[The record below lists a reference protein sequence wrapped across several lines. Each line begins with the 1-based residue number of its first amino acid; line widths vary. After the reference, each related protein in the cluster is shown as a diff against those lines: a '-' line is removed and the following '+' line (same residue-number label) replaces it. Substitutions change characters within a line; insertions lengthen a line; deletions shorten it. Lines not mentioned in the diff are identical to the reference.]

1 MGESEENALEEGIFQ
16 LEPRKKGYRPTLL
29 IKRFAT
35 APILKGSVPTYFP
48 SLSCFLGL
56 GRQ

>member
-35 APILKGSVPTYFP
+35 APFLYNGTYCLVDGLKET
-48 SLSCFLGL
+48 
-56 GRQ
+56 